1 MVIIRLKANLRSNW
15 TGLGLDWTGTELGN
29 VGVKTTPRN
38 VKLSQHPKIEKT
50 TKPRKKTTAKVD
62 E

>member
-1 MVIIRLKANLRSNW
+1 M
-15 TGLGLDWTGTELGN
+15 DWTGTELGN

-50 TKPRKKTTAKVD
+50 TKPRKKTTAKGD